1 LKPNNARFGVIVL
14 SHRLHVDFP
23 FEREPKKV
31 KTRKKVKIEK
41 SPKKDKVGL
50 KSGNEVVSSHPR
62 EIERIG
68 KNKREN
74 QFQTGFMTTAIFFAF
89 QDTKCDPLSDKP

>member
-1 LKPNNARFGVIVL
+1 ML
-14 SHRLHVDFP
+14 
-23 FEREPKKV
+23 
-31 KTRKKVKIEK
+31 
-41 SPKKDKVGL
+41 KKDEEGL

-74 QFQTGFMTTAIFFAF
+74 QFRTGFMTTLKFFAF
-89 QDTKCDPLSDKP
+89 QDTKCDPP